1 MLCAVSMLADASTHF
16 VVVVVVGGGVTYYGR
31 YRLCARVI
39 LKNVV

>member
-16 VVVVVVGGGVTYYGR
+16 VVVVVVAVTYYGR

-39 LKNVV
+39 LKTVV

>member
-16 VVVVVVGGGVTYYGR
+16 VVVVVAVTYYGR

-39 LKNVV
+39 LKTVV